1 MAHGR
6 RMSDK
11 LHKIAIDFCVIR
23 DGKKCAHCGWTYG
36 DRLTRFQRRHPVNKE
51 QRLELNHIDG
61 NPGKNQPSNWN
72 LLCTSCNLW
81 WSPMNCGTLMTGEA
95 GEIEKGQVE
104 NETRPGVIHNPERK
118 ATDSVDNSG
127 GGGGEIESI
136 ELMERNSA
144 TSRVRNEV
152 AFKEGETTLQ
162 ANARFEPPFRLY
174 CLTKVRNLGKVLMD
188 DLEAGGAEKVGCSLK
203 TAEKYLKK
211 LTGPEGALRK
221 VIEDGNTWVVMKAG
235 SLPVKVH
242 KKEEGLK

>member
-11 LHKIAIDFCVIR
+11 LHKLAFEFCVLR

-36 DRLTRFQRRHPVNKE
+36 DQPTRPQRRHPIKKE

-61 NPGKNQPSNWN
+61 NPGNNQPSNWN

-81 WSPMNCGTLMTGEA
+81 WSLTNRRALMTGEA
-95 GEIEKGQVE
+95 GENEKSRVE
-104 NETRPGVIHNPERK
+104 NETRPGAIYHPERK
-118 ATDSVDNSG
+118 AEGSVDNSG
-127 GGGGEIESI
+127 VGGGETDTIEI
-136 ELMERNSA
+136 KERYSA
-144 TSRVRNEV
+144 TRRVRDEV
-152 AFKEGETTLQ
+152 AFKEGETTMQ

-174 CLTKVRNLGKVLMD
+174 CLTKVRNLGKVLWS
-188 DLEAGGAEKVGCSLK
+188 DLEDGGAEKVGCSPK

-235 SLPVKVH
+235 YLSVKVPT
-242 KKEEGLK
+242 KKARD